1 MLKSFTRNYEDNSTD
16 AGFQFTFYCDKCRD
30 GWKSEFVESTTYRKQ
45 NKLRGFARGVG
56 ALGGLLG
63 GFAGSLGD
71 SLARGADV
79 LSERF
84 EGMEPEWHREHEAAF
99 EKAGREAASHFR
111 RCHSCGGW
119 VCAACWNEDEG
130 LCTECAPRQE
140 IYAAKAKSDAMRR
153 NIDEAAET
161 QKVWKGKLESK
172 TTVCPVCGKPAGGGK
187 FCSSCGASLALNRCG
202 KCGRENAQGARF
214 CSGCG
219 APLQAAA
226 GKQCRKCGAEA
237 EPGAV
242 FCPGCGERL

>member
-16 AGFQFTFYCDKCRD
+16 AGFQFTFYCDKCQD
-30 GWKSEFVESTTYRKQ
+30 GWKSEFVESTTYGKQ
-45 NKLRGFARGVG
+45 NRLRGLARGMG

-63 GFAGSLGD
+63 GFAGGLSD
-71 SLARGADV
+71 TIARGADV

-99 EKAGREAASHFR
+99 EKAGREAAAHFR
-111 RCHSCGGW
+111 RCHACNSW
-119 VCAACWNEDEG
+119 VCDACWNEDEG

-140 IYAAKAKSDAMRR
+140 VYAAKAKSDAMKR
-153 NIDEAAET
+153 NMDEAAQT

-172 TTVCPVCGKPAGGGK
+172 TTVCPVCGKPAGSGK
-187 FCSSCGASLALNRCG
+187 FCSGCGASLELNKCP
-202 KCGRENAQGARF
+202 KCGRENARGAKF

-219 APLQAAA
+219 ASMQARERNL
-226 GKQCRKCGAEA
+226 CPKCGAEL
-237 EPGAV
+237 ETGAA